1 MNIIYGIHK
10 RSGKLLYIG
19 QTKNL
24 EQRVESHIQS
34 PGTKLRAWLDENG
47 NPELEFRTLGMYD
60 DEAMAKGI
68 EAALINILR
77 PPLNDYCTS
86 AHFRSKYIVRPKR
99 GHSKL
104 RA

>member
-24 EQRVESHIQS
+24 EQRALGHLTT
-34 PGTKLRAWLDENG
+34 PGARLRAWLDENG
-47 NPELEFRTLGMYD
+47 NPELEFRTLGMYE

-77 PPLNDYCTS
+77 PPLNNYCTG
-86 AHFRSKYIVRPKR
+86 AQFRSKYIVRPKR
-99 GHSKL
+99 SHSKL
-104 RA
+104 RD